1 MSERSKVLRMAG
13 SYPEGWESHCKSRK
27 RTVMTEPWK
36 VPVKKLGK
44 QVDKNAEGRPERVLN
59 NTHNV
64 HRRETK
70 GL

>member
-1 MSERSKVLRMAG
+1 MSESSKVLRMAG

-27 RTVMTEPWK
+27 RAVMTEPWK

-44 QVDKNAEGRPERVLN
+44 QVDKNAEGRLERVLN

-64 HRRETK
+64 HRRLIK
-70 GL
+70 Q